1 MIVWYVLLFIFC
13 LIAITEYFTF
23 RTGVPTIA
31 SFPPSRRKMIEVL
44 TKYSVGRDASNPY
57 SIIDLGSGNGQLANK
72 IARGLSH
79 AKVTGIE
86 ISFVPWMIST
96 LRQTIFGPKNLRFLR
111 VDFWPYDCS
120 KTDAVVVYL
129 TGKIMERVSQKLRA
143 ELKSGAIIIT
153 NEIPLQGDWSPIDII
168 DTGLL
173 NMKIYV
179 YQQK

>member
-1 MIVWYVLLFIFC
+1 MIIWYILLFIFF
-13 LIAITEYFTF
+13 LVALTEWFTF

-44 TKYSVGRDASNPY
+44 TQHSNAHNETTPFT
-57 SIIDLGSGNGQLANK
+57 IIDLGSGNGQLANK
-72 IARGLSH
+72 IARALPK

-86 ISFVPWMIST
+86 ISFVPWVIST
-96 LRQTIFGPKNLRFLR
+96 LRQLVFGPRNLKFLR

-129 TGKIMERVSQKLRA
+129 TGQIMERVSQKLRA
-143 ELKSGAIIIT
+143 ELKPGALVIT
-153 NEIPLQGDWSPIDII
+153 NEIPLQGDWEAKEII
-168 DTGLL
+168 ETGLF